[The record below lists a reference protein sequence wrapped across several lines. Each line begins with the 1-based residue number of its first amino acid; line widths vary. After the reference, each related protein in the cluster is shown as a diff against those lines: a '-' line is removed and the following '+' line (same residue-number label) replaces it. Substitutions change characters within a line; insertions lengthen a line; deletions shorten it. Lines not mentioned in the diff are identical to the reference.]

1 MAHDGDYRGR
11 AAPNKPGRG
20 VISINPSANPM
31 GYSGVMEREIKRRPE
46 IPRLVETDR
55 EVMLL
60 KIVVFAIGGWTFLN
74 LVIR

>member
-1 MAHDGDYRGR
+1 M
-11 AAPNKPGRG
+11 
-20 VISINPSANPM
+20 ISINPSANRM
-31 GYSGVMEREIKRRPE
+31 GYSAPMEREIKRRPE